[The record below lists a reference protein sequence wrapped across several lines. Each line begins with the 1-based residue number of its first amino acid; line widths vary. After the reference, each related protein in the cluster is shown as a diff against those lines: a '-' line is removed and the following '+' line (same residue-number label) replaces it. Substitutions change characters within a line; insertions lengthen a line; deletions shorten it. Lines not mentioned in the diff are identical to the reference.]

1 VSEQNLNS
9 RQMYDSAVEPYNGQI
24 NTKLCNDELN
34 HKRKKKERR
43 RNLWCVPRPVPRV
56 PSLNKSWFLELNN
69 HWMTSLCI
77 ASYHKSFTN
86 PM

>member
-1 VSEQNLNS
+1 VARPMKGMEELWVSEQNLNS

-43 RNLWCVPRPVPRV
+43 RNL
-56 PSLNKSWFLELNN
+56 
-69 HWMTSLCI
+69 
-77 ASYHKSFTN
+77 
-86 PM
+86 